1 MNSALLNSTTFDTN
15 SQNFAKPQIRTPRIK
30 ERMIEDSVFTVLRWR
45 KLSEKDQNPKIT
57 LKRGAEIIG
66 VAKKSLDDYLLQLRL
81 GCRYG
86 FDFKRHA

>member
-1 MNSALLNSTTFDTN
+1 MNRALLTSTTFETDY
-15 SQNFAKPQIRTPRIK
+15 QNFTKPRIRTPRIK
-30 ERMIEDSVFTVLRWR
+30 ERMIEDSVFIVLRWR
-45 KLSEKDQNPKIT
+45 KLNEKDQYPKIT